1 MLATAGFATNRA
13 ASEGR
18 NDIQYQQRQAEQYRD
33 KFPLH
38 GQTVFLDRDFANSA
52 KADHREGGEMAGYTA
67 IAARLNEG
75 SASRPASTVKRD
87 QPLAATALAATGRS
101 LGRSTVIG
109 ITWAGRHQSTGTKAR
124 NGYQSDR
131 RAQQAQFERS
141 QRNCANYRKLTAAAR
156 YSPEHRTVVHSCTYP
171 AKSHGDKMR
180 SCNRSVIER

>member
-33 KFPLH
+33 KFPLR

-75 SASRPASTVKRD
+75 SASRPASTVKKD
-87 QPLAATALAATGRS
+87 QPLAATALLRPGVVLAVGLSSVSPGQAVISRPARRLETGIRVTVERSKPSSSGRS
-101 LGRSTVIG
+101 
-109 ITWAGRHQSTGTKAR
+109 GTAPTIA
-124 NGYQSDR
+124 S
-131 RAQQAQFERS
+131 
-141 QRNCANYRKLTAAAR
+141 
-156 YSPEHRTVVHSCTYP
+156 
-171 AKSHGDKMR
+171 
-180 SCNRSVIER
+180 